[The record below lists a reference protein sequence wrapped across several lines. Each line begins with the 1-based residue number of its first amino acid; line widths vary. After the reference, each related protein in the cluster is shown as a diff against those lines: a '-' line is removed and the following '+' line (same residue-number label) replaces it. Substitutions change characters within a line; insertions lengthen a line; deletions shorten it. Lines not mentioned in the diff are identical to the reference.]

1 MPGSNVPEPTAI
13 CVVQRFAATVHF
25 QRRSVILFIIPA
37 NEPDLE
43 KIRNKIMQ
51 ARPGK
56 DSGRLSN

>member
-1 MPGSNVPEPTAI
+1 MPGNNVPEPTAL
-13 CVVQRFAATVHF
+13 CVVQRFAATVHC
-25 QRRSVILFIIPA
+25 QRRSVILLMTPT

-56 DSGRLSN
+56 DSGQLSN